1 MEWVIC
7 LAIGAAA
14 GIVAGVLGAAGGW
27 FLVPALILGLPYA
40 GVNGPEII
48 KIAIATSLAI
58 SFFTSFATARAYAA
72 RGSVNWP
79 GFWRLLPGDA
89 LGVIGGAVFAAHA
102 DVTFLT
108 LVFTGAAIYMAA
120 QMARSQK
127 LHAGP
132 AGPLPGLLRLSSM
145 GLFVGAVIGTVGGGG
160 LSVPIFAR
168 YMPIQRAIGTAAALV
183 IPIAAIGIVTYAAAP
198 PPQGCNG
205 SCLGYIY
212 LPAVCAS
219 GIAAVLSAPLG
230 SALAHSLPVP
240 VLKRIFAAALALA
253 ALNLGRKALPPA
265 VTVER
270 EVKAAL
276 VMLMPSFG
284 LCKVRGE
291 LKPVRFGEM
300 QSPAE

>member
-14 GIVAGVLGAAGGW
+14 GIVSGVLGAAGGW

-40 GVNGPEII
+40 GVNGPEVI
-48 KIAIATSLAI
+48 KIAIATSLAV

-72 RGSVNWP
+72 RGSVNWL

-89 LGVIGGAVFAAHA
+89 IGVIGGAIFAAHA

-108 LVFTGAAIYMAA
+108 LVFMGAAIYMAA
-120 QMARSQK
+120 QMAGGQK
-127 LHAGP
+127 SHTGCAE
-132 AGPLPGLLRLSSM
+132 PLPGLLRLSGM
-145 GLFVGAVIGTVGGGG
+145 GLFVGAIIGTVGGGG

-183 IPIAAIGIVTYAAAP
+183 IPMAAIGVFTYGTAKA
-198 PPQGCNG
+198 PQGCGG

-219 GIAAVLSAPLG
+219 GIAAVLFAPLG

-240 VLKRIFAAALALA
+240 ALKRIFAAALVLA

-265 VTVER
+265 ATMEH

-284 LCKVRGE
+284 LCKARGE
-291 LKPVRFGEM
+291 LKPVRFGEA
-300 QSPAE
+300 QASAR